1 MLNNSIR
8 SLQKRLL
15 AVYVLMTFIFCAI
28 LFRLFYVQFFKGAW
42 LREKAGEQWYRDLPL
57 SASRGIISDTNG
69 SALALSYVTYDV
81 YVKPNSVENAGE
93 VALMLAGAL
102 GLDYGDVLAKVK
114 RTDVGEVVIARQV
127 ESEVAF
133 KIVGYGLKGVVV
145 GENSKRYYPYGDLL
159 TQVVGF
165 TTNDNV
171 GQTGLEVYLERYLQG
186 VSGEK
191 REESDARGVKIDN
204 TLSTYVPAIPGMNV
218 TLTIDVQI
226 QKFLEDALVCLM
238 AEQKPKS
245 ATGIVLSAKTGEIVA
260 MSTKPSFDL
269 NNVPRN
275 DIATLLECS
284 RNVGITDIYE
294 PGSTFK
300 VLTMATAIEK
310 GVVHLNDHF
319 YDPGY
324 RIVDGEKIK
333 CWRLTGHGSQ
343 SLTEGLCNSCNSV
356 FVDLALRLG
365 KDRLYNS
372 FENWGLGTKLG
383 VDFMGEASGL
393 LMNKST
399 AKTVDVAR
407 MGFGQAVA
415 VSPIQLISA
424 FASVVNGGKLMQPYF
439 VKSITDSK
447 GTVIFENSPKKIRQ
461 TISEE
466 TSEIMKTMVEAV
478 VKQYSGFNAFIPG
491 YRVSG
496 KTGTTQKYKDG
507 RIAGTYIASFEGA
520 FPADDPDYVILIVAD
535 EPGGDSYYGSVVAT
549 PYAKKVIEKIIDYKK
564 YTADNI
570 EKDNKLLEKTIVM
583 PSVLG
588 KSVGEAIET
597 LVSLGLQV
605 EVQGDGDT
613 IVNQLPPMDT
623 MLCPNSIVVIVTN

>member
-28 LFRLFYVQFFKGAW
+28 LFRLFYVQVFKGAW

-57 SASRGIISDTNG
+57 SASRGVISDTNG

-81 YVKPNSVENAGE
+81 YVKPNSVSNANE
-93 VALMLAGAL
+93 VALTLAGAL
-102 GLDYGDVLAKVK
+102 GLDYSDVLVKVK

-127 ESEVAF
+127 ESDVAL

-145 GENSKRYYPYGDLL
+145 SENSKRYYPYGDLL
-159 TQVVGF
+159 TQVIGF

-204 TLSTYVPAIPGMNV
+204 TLSTYVPSIPGMNV

-226 QKFLEDALVCLM
+226 QRFLEDSLIQLM
-238 AEQKPKS
+238 SEQKPKS
-245 ATGIVLSAKTGEIVA
+245 ATGIVLNAKTGEIVA

-284 RNVGITDIYE
+284 RNVSITDIYE

-300 VLTMATAIEK
+300 VLTMATAVEK
-310 GVVHLNDHF
+310 GVASLGDHF

-365 KDRLYNS
+365 KDRLYDS
-372 FENWGLGTKLG
+372 FANWGLGSKLG

-399 AKTVDVAR
+399 AKTVDIAR

-439 VKSITDSK
+439 VKSITDSQ

-461 TISEE
+461 TISEK
-466 TSEIMKTMVEAV
+466 TSETMKTMVEAV

-564 YTADNI
+564 YPADNV
-570 EKDNKLLEKTIVM
+570 EKDNKLLEKTIAM
-583 PSVLG
+583 PNVLG
-588 KSVGEAIET
+588 KSVSEAIET
-597 LVSLGLQV
+597 LTLLGLQV
-605 EVQGDGDT
+605 EVQGEGDV

-623 MLCPNSIVVIVTN
+623 MLCSNSIVVIVAN